1 MSELKITGNIT
12 KILPI
17 QKGTSKAGKE
27 WQKLNFLVQ
36 TDEEYNNLYY
46 FEIFGEEKINN
57 FTKWNKVTS
66 RVTIGFNVKTNE
78 FNGKYY
84 TSLVAWNIF
93 NEFKDAPTDA
103 EKERKSKNLLDD
115 GVGKSPAFEQ
125 DGSYSS
131 NSDDL
136 PF

>member
-93 NEFKDAPTDA
+93 NEFKDAPSEA

-131 NSDDL
+131 NSEDL

>member
-46 FEIFGEEKINN
+46 FEIFGEDKINN

-93 NEFKDAPTDA
+93 NEFKDAPSEA
-103 EKERKSKNLLDD
+103 EKERKEE
-115 GVGKSPAFEQ
+115 VE
-125 DGSYSS
+125 SS
-131 NSDDL
+131 NDDL

>member
-66 RVTIGFNVKTNE
+66 RVTIGFNVRTNE

-131 NSDDL
+131 NSEDL

>member
-1 MSELKITGNIT
+1 MAK
-12 KILPI
+12 
-17 QKGTSKAGKE
+17 
-27 WQKLNFLVQ
+27 
-36 TDEEYNNLYY
+36 EYNNLYY
-46 FEIFGEEKINN
+46 FEIFGEDKINN

-93 NEFKDAPTDA
+93 NEFKDAPTEA
-103 EKERKSKNLLDD
+103 EKERKEE
-115 GVGKSPAFEQ
+115 VE
-125 DGSYSS
+125 SS
-131 NSDDL
+131 NDDL

>member
-36 TDEEYNNLYY
+36 TDDEYNNVYY

-66 RVTIGFNVKTNE
+66 KVTIGFNVKTNE

>member
-12 KILPI
+12 KVLEL
-17 QKGTSKAGKE
+17 QKGVSKATGKE

-36 TDEEYNNLYY
+36 TDAEYNNYYY
-46 FEIFGEEKINN
+46 FEIFGEDKIEKFN
-57 FTKWNKVTS
+57 KWNKVGS
-66 RVTIGFNVKTNE
+66 KVTVGFNVKTNE

-103 EKERKSKNLLDD
+103 EKERKEE
-115 GVGKSPAFEQ
+115 VE
-125 DGSYSS
+125 SS
-131 NSDDL
+131 NDDL

>member
-12 KILPI
+12 KVLEL
-17 QKGTSKAGKE
+17 QKGTSKAGKD

-36 TDEEYNNLYY
+36 TDAEYNNYY
-46 FEIFGEEKINN
+46 FFEIFGEDKIEKFN
-57 FTKWNKVTS
+57 KWNKVGS
-66 RVTIGFNVKTNE
+66 KVTIGFNVKTNE

-93 NEFKDAPTDA
+93 NEFKDAPTEA
-103 EKERKSKNLLDD
+103 EKDSVEDNSVNN
-115 GVGKSPAFEQ
+115 Q
-125 DGSYSS
+125 
-131 NSDDL
+131 SDDL

>member
-12 KILPI
+12 KVLEL
-17 QKGTSKAGKE
+17 QKGVSKATGKE

-36 TDEEYNNLYY
+36 TDAEYNNYYY
-46 FEIFGEEKINN
+46 FEIFGEDKIEKFN
-57 FTKWNKVTS
+57 KWNKVGS
-66 RVTIGFNVKTNE
+66 KVTVGFNVNTNE

-103 EKERKSKNLLDD
+103 EKERAAKKETIEED
-115 GVGKSPAFEQ
+115 G
-125 DGSYSS
+125 
-131 NSDDL
+131 DDL

>member
-36 TDEEYNNLYY
+36 TDDEYNNVYY

>member
-93 NEFKDAPTDA
+93 NEFKDAPSEA

-131 NSDDL
+131 GGDDL

>member
-17 QKGTSKAGKE
+17 QKGTSKGGKE

-46 FEIFGEEKINN
+46 FEIFGEDKINN

-93 NEFKDAPTDA
+93 NEFKDAPTES

-131 NSDDL
+131 GGDDL